1 MWYLDFRESL
11 RDIQGLLDIL
21 FGHCGPLENVF
32 VDFFQRSAQLWCGL
46 LQQLELLE
54 LLSYSVTGL
63 SFLLFG
69 VFVSMLN
76 SSMSFTLNFFFF
88 AVLRSVSLSFVSLV
102 GGGSIVI
109 SVSTVFVSSKN

>member
-54 LLSYSVTGL
+54 
-63 SFLLFG
+63 
-69 VFVSMLN
+69 
-76 SSMSFTLNFFFF
+76 
-88 AVLRSVSLSFVSLV
+88 SLS
-102 GGGSIVI
+102 
-109 SVSTVFVSSKN
+109 